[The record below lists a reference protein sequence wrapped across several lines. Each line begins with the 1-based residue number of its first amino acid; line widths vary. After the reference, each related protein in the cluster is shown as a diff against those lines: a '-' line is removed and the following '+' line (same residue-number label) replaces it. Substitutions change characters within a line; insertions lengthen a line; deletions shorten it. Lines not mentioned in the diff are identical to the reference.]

1 MGVAARENFPLF
13 IELNFK
19 IPIEFCCKHKNK
31 KEAERVQEL

>member
-1 MGVAARENFPLF
+1 VGVVARENFPLF

-19 IPIEFCCKHKNK
+19 VPIEFCCKNK